1 MGQDLQHRLMLR
13 VVNLTGE
20 DYWERGG
27 ATDRA
32 FSRAGVRGELTP
44 TNPAYFY
51 TYGWN
56 GKPLSY
62 FFQYEYNF

>member
-1 MGQDLQHRLMLR
+1 MFG
-13 VVNLTGE
+13 LT
-20 DYWERGG
+20 
-27 ATDRA
+27 AL
-32 FSRAGVRGELTP
+32 RGELTAN
-44 TNPAYFY
+44 NPNYFY